1 MTTET
6 KSKRFSFEFDVFS
19 LITLAAVL
27 YLAYSAHMT
36 NMKNAE
42 KLNGLLSKYEQTLD
56 MAIAN
61 DKVTLARYQ
70 KNVKKAVQS
79 LSPKEKELM
88 LALLEIDRKKNT
100 L

>member
-6 KSKRFSFEFDVFS
+6 KPKRFSFKFDVFS
-19 LITLAAVL
+19 LMTLGVVL
-27 YLAYSAHMT
+27 YMAFSAHTT

-56 MAIAN
+56 AAIAN
-61 DKVTLARYQ
+61 DKVTLDRYQ

-79 LSPKEKELM
+79 LSPKERQLM
-88 LALLEIDRKKNT
+88 LALLEIERKKEA

>member
-6 KSKRFSFEFDVFS
+6 KKKKFSFEFDVFS
-19 LITLAAVL
+19 LMTLAVVL
-27 YLAYSAHMT
+27 YLAYSAHTT

-56 MAIAN
+56 AAIAN
-61 DKVTLARYQ
+61 DKVTLDRYQ
-70 KNVKKAVQS
+70 NNVKKAVQS
-79 LSPKEKELM
+79 LSPKERQLM
-88 LALLEIDRKKNT
+88 LALLEIERKKEV